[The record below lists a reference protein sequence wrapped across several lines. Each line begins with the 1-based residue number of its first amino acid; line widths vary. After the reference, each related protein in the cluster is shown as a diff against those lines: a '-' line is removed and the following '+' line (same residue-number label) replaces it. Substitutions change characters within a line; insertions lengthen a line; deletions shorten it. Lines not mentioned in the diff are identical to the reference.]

1 MLQGFGTG
9 FLDGQGFL
17 VLTGWDLEL
26 VMAVA

>member
-9 FLDGQGFL
+9 FLGGPGFL
-17 VLTGWDLEL
+17 VLIAWDLEL